1 MQKLDVFR
9 RTWIALSLFG
19 LAPLSAQILYNE
31 AKDKKAQEAQATAK
45 DIASGSLFQK
55 ELRNL
60 DALSRVQIDGQ
71 IASAQTEYLTALDGF
86 VQWKDIRAKLKE
98 IEDGLKV
105 STGKI
110 SQADLLARLQ
120 KISSLQAALNASAVS
135 VTAKNPEN
143 SSIKAILDNLDK
155 GESALKF
162 AETLKPGDKNLSKA
176 LDTIESILEQTQA
189 LYDSFSKAQASVT
202 ETKKQLASL
211 KIPAEQTELELLALE
226 ASSLNRQGLILARQE
241 LESGAVLDHI
251 GLARALLSSTRDTD
265 MITDTLRNSLTDRDR
280 LGTLLLGLHEAAA
293 AVVTN
298 TLPEKLAA
306 LRRTQETWRLS
317 IQSSSGAALAYEQI
331 LNGAATRLALYYKG
345 GIKPGQIAQ
354 LLYNLS
360 GLVSLPVLAAK

>member
-1 MQKLDVFR
+1 MKKLDVLP
-9 RTWIALSLFG
+9 RTWIVLSLLG
-19 LAPLSAQILYNE
+19 LTPLSAQILYNE

-55 ELRNL
+55 ELKNL

-71 IASAQTEYLTALDGF
+71 IASAQTEYLAALDGF
-86 VQWKDIRAKLKE
+86 VKWKDVHAKLKE

-105 STGKI
+105 SAGEINPTDLIERLKKI
-110 SQADLLARLQ
+110 KKLQ
-120 KISSLQAALNASAVS
+120 EALNTSATS
-135 VTAKNPEN
+135 VMVKNPGH
-143 SSIKAILDNLDK
+143 SIITSILDNLDK
-155 GESALKF
+155 GESVVKF
-162 AETLKPGDKNLSKA
+162 AEILKPSDKNLSKA

-202 ETKKQLASL
+202 DVKKQLASL

-241 LESGAVLDHI
+241 LEAGAVMDHI
-251 GLARALLSSTRDTD
+251 LAARAKFIGIPEEDRVE
-265 MITDTLRNSLTDRDR
+265 DTLRNSLTDRAR
-280 LGTLLLGLHEAAA
+280 LGTLLYGLHEAAA

-298 TLPEKLAA
+298 TLPGKLAA
-306 LRRTQETWRLS
+306 LRRTQEIWRLS
-317 IQSSSGAALAYEQI
+317 IQSSSGAAMAYEQI